1 MTRLVQMADLH
12 FGVEDP
18 AALAAA
24 AKWIQSSDVDGV
36 VVCGDVSQRG
46 KRSEFDAGARWL
58 EQFTAPVL
66 VAPGNHDTPLLD
78 MPARALRP
86 FQRFWRYFGERRLP
100 LELDRACVA
109 GLNTARG
116 WQARRNWA
124 EGSVDLED
132 LSGAIDVVM
141 RTAGRVGVI
150 ACHHP
155 FRSPRQAPLRI
166 STRRGRRAGVL
177 MAAGGAQLLLTGHVH
192 TPSAELWE
200 EAGVGAGYLNLT
212 SGTLSQRLRAAPPS
226 FNVVDI
232 GTDRIDAWVMAHDGA
247 GLRPEAL
254 GAWSR
259 DGLEP
264 LSPGA
269 VPP

>member
-1 MTRLVQMADLH
+1 MTRLVQLADLH
-12 FGVEDP
+12 FGVEHL
-18 AALAAA
+18 AALDAA
-24 AKWIQSSDVDGV
+24 AKWIAASDADAII
-36 VVCGDVSQRG
+36 VCGDLSQRG
-46 KRSEFDAGARWL
+46 KRSEFDDGARWL
-58 EQFTAPVL
+58 EQFTAPIL
-66 VAPGNHDTPLLD
+66 VTPGNHDTPLLD

-86 FQRFWRYFGERRLP
+86 FDRFWRYFSERQTS

-109 GLNTARG
+109 GINTSRG

-124 EGSVDLED
+124 EGVVDLEE
-132 LSGAIDVVM
+132 LAGAIDAVT
-141 RTAGRVGVI
+141 RDDSWVGVI

-166 STRRGRRAGVL
+166 STRRGKRAGVM
-177 MAAGGAQLLLTGHVH
+177 MAASGAQLLLTGHVH

-212 SGTLSQRLRAAPPS
+212 CGTLSQRLRTFAPS

-232 GTDRIDAWVMAHDGA
+232 REDRLEAWSMSFVDG
-247 GLRPEAL
+247 GLTPVGL

-259 DGLEP
+259 EGLEP
-264 LSPGA
+264 LQQAAVSP
-269 VPP
+269 